1 VDVGQ
6 HAARRDGDAAE
17 EFVELVV
24 VADGQDQVTR
34 RDALLL
40 VVAARVA
47 RELEHLGRHVLDHG
61 RQVDGAAGAVALGE
75 AHVAQG
81 AADAGHREG
90 EAGLGRLGY
99 RLLLGLA
106 ATTLDHGLKLG
117 LEVGIWRQTAD
128 RYPTKDAAARV
139 VGAKTAPMSF
149 VFAKFCLK

>member
-17 EFVELVV
+17 ELVELVV

-34 RDALLL
+34 RDALLF

-47 RELEHLGRHVLDHG
+47 RELEHLGRHVLYDG
-61 RQVDGAAGAVALGE
+61 GQVDRTAGAVALGE
-75 AHVAQG
+75 AHVPEG

-90 EAGLGRLGY
+90 EAGLGRLGH

-106 ATTLDHGLKLG
+106 ATTLDHGYCVFYARGGKKVGGRVESWSCRVLALG
-117 LEVGIWRQTAD
+117 GRCVH
-128 RYPTKDAAARV
+128 
-139 VGAKTAPMSF
+139 GAG
-149 VFAKFCLK
+149 